1 MCCAADKAQRIFDVI
16 LVVLVLYLI
25 LHFYRFHKDGV
36 QNWWRRRVAA
46 ARYKKMKKHDT
57 EEGESV
63 ELEPT
68 VEGHLS
74 GPEDE
79 PTFMETLKLTL
90 TRDKTV
96 PCTIDLGGNAFKP
109 QTIDANVGKL
119 EKVSELPFFLQ
130 EACRSSGHGELAAL
144 SLVDLWLKERAVI
157 ELIQPDGRTKAAGK
171 GCTPS
176 EARRAKG
183 FKVTIL
189 PQSTR

>member
-1 MCCAADKAQRIFDVI
+1 MPHAETAQRVFDVI
-16 LVVLVLYLI
+16 LVLCVLFLI
-25 LHFYRFHKDGV
+25 LSFLRFHKQPV
-36 QNWWRRRVAA
+36 QDWWRRRVAA

-57 EEGESV
+57 EEGDSAV
-63 ELEPT
+63 DALEPSA
-68 VEGHLS
+68 EAS

-90 TRDKTV
+90 TRDKMV
-96 PCTIDLGGNAFKP
+96 PCTIDLGGHAFKP
-109 QTIDANVGKL
+109 QTIDASVGKL

-130 EACRSSGHGELAAL
+130 DACRSSGHGELAAL

-157 ELIQPDGRTKAAGK
+157 ELVQGEGRTKAAGK
-171 GCTPS
+171 GCTPA
-176 EARRAKG
+176 EVRRAKG